1 MNVLKKPTD
10 LCYKYSFCRYSQI
23 ERNKTIYQVK
33 SYIQLIASGVT
44 GGLLVLVGF
53 MVLTKQPLH
62 QPAVTQ
68 NAHVVSLKN
77 SAALA
82 GASADFVESAKRSTG
97 SVVHIFAQESDEQIL
112 QKRKS
117 QRNQRRMDPFGEF
130 FNFDDFFG
138 GNFYTPKNGSGSGVI
153 FSENGYIVTNNHV
166 VGFADDITVTDA
178 AGKKYKATK
187 IGTDEST
194 DLAVIKIE
202 SSGSMNPIKIG
213 DSEKVNVGEWVL
225 AVGNPF
231 GYLTSTVTAG
241 IVSAKGRSLDIIQN
255 EKAIEEF
262 IQTDAAINPGNS
274 GGALVNLQ
282 GELIGIN
289 TAIATPTGV
298 FAGYSFAI
306 PSRIVKKV
314 VDDIIE
320 KGGNIERTS
329 LGVGGYDVNEE
340 LIKEFGLQLRSNKG
354 FYIEEVERKSAAQM
368 GGILPGDVI
377 VEINGNK
384 IDNYDDID
392 KAMKL
397 NKVGDKVNI
406 TVNRSGR
413 EIQLPVQL
421 RKTF

>member
-1 MNVLKKPTD
+1 M
-10 LCYKYSFCRYSQI
+10 
-23 ERNKTIYQVK
+23 KT
-33 SYIQLIASGVT
+33 YIQPVISGVL
-44 GGLLVLVGF
+44 GGLIVCVGF
-53 MVLTKQPLH
+53 LFFKPEAPEEDKSPIV
-62 QPAVTQ
+62 ARF
-68 NAHVVSLKN
+68 VSDQ
-77 SAALA
+77 SMPSFS
-82 GASADFVESAKRSTG
+82 GSSEDFVESAKKSTG

-112 QKRKS
+112 QKQRK
-117 QRNQRRMDPFGEF
+117 QQERRSMDPFGNF
-130 FNFDDFFG
+130 FSFEDFFG
-138 GNFYTPKNGSGSGVI
+138 GNFYTPKNGSGSGVVYTN
-153 FSENGYIVTNNHV
+153 SGYIVTNNHV

-178 AGKKYKATK
+178 SGKKYKAK
-187 IGTDEST
+187 KVGTDAST
-194 DLAVIKIE
+194 DLAVIKVE
-202 SSGSMNPIKIG
+202 SSALFSPIRIG
-213 DSEKVNVGEWVL
+213 DSEKVQVGEWVL

-320 KGGNIERTS
+320 NGGNIERTS
-329 LGVGGYDVNEE
+329 LGVGGYDVNQE
-340 LIKEFGLQLRSNKG
+340 LVKEFGLQLRSSKG

-368 GGILPGDVI
+368 GGLLPGDVI
-377 VEINGNK
+377 IEINGNK
-384 IDNYDDID
+384 VENYDDID

-397 NKVGDKVNI
+397 NKVGDRVNI
-406 TVNRSGR
+406 VVNRAGK
-413 EIQLPVQL
+413 EIVLPVQL
-421 RKTF
+421 RKSF